1 MKFYVKNVVA
11 IALCFGLVAVCR
23 AQNAP
28 GTQSPDQ
35 AKPSDL
41 TPPPAAPTALPTP
54 AITGLL
60 QELPPAFFDAGPFG
74 KVAVNGIVSGTGMWQ
89 GNHDPGNSNTQAA
102 LSNGQIFIQK
112 TDG

>member
-35 AKPSDL
+35 ATPSDQ
-41 TPPPAAPTALPTP
+41 TPPPAARPRSLFLPS
-54 AITGLL
+54 
-60 QELPPAFFDAGPFG
+60 Q
-74 KVAVNGIVSGTGMWQ
+74 VRCR
-89 GNHDPGNSNTQAA
+89 NSRRPSSMPDCLA
-102 LSNGQIFIQK
+102 K
-112 TDG
+112 